1 MLGKEASLH
10 SLRPRIPQPIMASD
24 SAAQEKADGL
34 AAAYCDQNG
43 APDPAR
49 APEILEHQEAQTVLR
64 QAQAQNRLHH
74 AWLISGARGI
84 GKATL
89 AWAWARFLLH
99 YGDGDGDDAA
109 GLPTSGLAVP
119 SDSRAASLLAR
130 RAHPDFLHVHPEWD
144 ARSRA
149 YRQSLSA
156 AVLRRIPS
164 LFALQASSHRGW
176 RVCLIDSA
184 DALTPTAANALLKIL
199 EEPPPR
205 ALFLIVCHQPG
216 RLLATIRSR
225 CQMLPL
231 KSLSEESVAQILAL
245 YFPAMAD
252 SERRDLAQLGQGS
265 AGQALNFARSGGQE
279 VYVQTL
285 QILQSLP
292 HLPYEAM
299 HTLADG
305 LAQTGVSQAAPRFAR
320 FAELLLG
327 ILHRCALH
335 RYALHS
341 SNGAPEAL
349 LPPELSLGEKWA
361 QTMPLHH
368 LAQIWSQLAALVQR
382 NAELQLDGRQ
392 SLLACFGLLAE
403 GMTAK
408 HMN

>member
-1 MLGKEASLH
+1 
-10 SLRPRIPQPIMASD
+10 MASD

-34 AAAYCDQNG
+34 AAAYCDQHG
-43 APDPAR
+43 EPDPAR
-49 APEILEHQEAQTVLR
+49 APEILAHEAAQNVLR
-64 QAQAQNRLHH
+64 HAQAQNRLHH

-84 GKATL
+84 GKASL

-99 YGDGDGDDAA
+99 YGDAPPELAA
-109 GLPTSGLAVP
+109 RGLGVP
-119 SDSRAASLLAR
+119 AESRAAALLAR

-144 ARSRA
+144 ARSRT

-156 AVLRRIPS
+156 AALRRIPS

-231 KSLSEESVAQILAL
+231 KTLSQESVAKILAL
-245 YFPAMAD
+245 YFPDMGHAA
-252 SERRDLAQLGQGS
+252 RRELAQLGQGS
-265 AGQALNFARSGGQE
+265 AGQALSFARAGGQE
-279 VYVQTL
+279 FYAQTL

-292 HLPYEAM
+292 QMPYEAM
-299 HTLADG
+299 HRLADE

-327 ILHRCALH
+327 ILHRCG
-335 RYALHS
+335 RYAG
-341 SNGAPEAL
+341 GAPDVLL
-349 LPPELSLGEKWA
+349 LPERQLGEQWA
-361 QTMPLHH
+361 QTMPQSH
-368 LAQIWSQLAALVQR
+368 LAQIWSQIAALAQR
-382 NAELQLDGRQ
+382 NAALQLDGRQ
-392 SLLACFGLLAE
+392 SLLACFGLVAE
-403 GMTAK
+403 GLSAK
-408 HMN
+408 NMN